1 MTDKEI
7 AREITLDEILSYF
20 KERVKDFFATYKN
33 ESGGEDRIEI
43 CLIREG
49 YRTLLR
55 AEEKLKRQ
63 QAEIEQLRQL
73 FVESGKE
80 QDRLMAEI
88 ERLKGDF
95 ADFGKTVFLTR
106 EEAEK
111 ALKGDVVNDE
121 RIQEEIV

>member
-63 QAEIEQLRQL
+63 QAEN
-73 FVESGKE
+73 
-80 QDRLMAEI
+80 
-88 ERLKGDF
+88 ERLN
-95 ADFGKTVFLTR
+95 
-106 EEAEK
+106 AEK
-111 ALKGDVVNDE
+111 DNLIKTYGECMTEAIKEFAEKFEIKIKDVQFTLGQTWEIQNALKDTLKE
-121 RIQEEIV
+121 MTE